1 MDIAT
6 LLQHLNWMAVIAA
19 ALSTFLI
26 GGLWYSPLLF
36 QKGWLETN
44 KISREDLESQ
54 NRLLVFGL
62 SFLLSLIMAMNLAL
76 FIGQGDLAFGMTAG
90 FMAGFGWVSL
100 AIAIV
105 ALFEKRT
112 LSYILI
118 NGGYMVVSFTVM
130 GAILGAWK

>member
-6 LLQHLNWMAVIAA
+6 VLQHLNWMAVIAA

-62 SFLLSLIMAMNLAL
+62 SFLLSLIMALNLAL